1 MAKLNTLKAD
11 SAKESDGVWVSW
23 EHGVELKIARLNNPN
38 FQAEIRKLTAP
49 LTKKIR
55 SGQVADGEME
65 ALSQKAMASHVLVG
79 WRNIED
85 EDGKPLKYTP
95 KRSLDLLTDPGLR
108 DLYQFVLT
116 QANERELFR
125 LETVADSRGNSR
137 ASSSGASSGA
147 STKKRSA

>member
-1 MAKLNTLKAD
+1 MAKLNSLKAD
-11 SAKESDGVWVSW
+11 SVAESEGVWVTW
-23 EHGVELKIARLNNPN
+23 DHGVELKIARLNNPS

-49 LTKKIR
+49 LTKRIR
-55 SGQVADGEME
+55 AGQVPDDEME
-65 ALSQKAMASHVLVG
+65 ALSQKAMASHILVG

-95 KRSLDLLTDPGLR
+95 KRAHELLTDPGLR

-125 LETVADSRGNSR
+125 LQTEEDSRGNSS

-147 STKKRSA
+147 NTRKRSK